1 MAVHIRLSR
10 AGTKKRP
17 FYRLVVTD
25 HRSPRGGKFLENIG
39 TFNPSPAN
47 KEESGFKINAER
59 LAFWRGRGALPSA
72 TVMGLLKKHKKAFPE
87 ISLAPA
93 LPVAKARAP
102 KKAAAPKAEK
112 APAAKKAAAA
122 PAKKPAAATKK

>member
-47 KEESGFKINAER
+47 KDESGFKINAER

-72 TVMGLLKKHKKAFPE
+72 TIMGLLKKYKKAFPE

-93 LPVAKARAP
+93 LPAGKASAP

-112 APAAKKAAAA
+112 APAAKKAAA